1 MTNEYRKNTHTIFQ
15 IEVHIIWVTKYRYKV
30 LTGDIAERTRELVR
44 RICEENRA
52 QIVSGVVFA
61 NHVHILLSIDNGTSL
76 STLMKYIK
84 GKTSHQLQ
92 MEFASLRK
100 QYWGQRLWARGYFA
114 VSVGNVS
121 DQMVKDYI
129 EHHFDGTEGD
139 VFRIA

>member
-1 MTNEYRKNTHTIFQ
+1 MTHEYRKNTHTIFR

-30 LTGDIAERTRELVR
+30 LAGDIAERTRELVR
-44 RICEENRA
+44 RICEENKA
-52 QIVSGVVFA
+52 QIISGVVSA
-61 NHVHILLSIDNGTSL
+61 DHVHILLSLDPSISL

-121 DQMVKDYI
+121 EQMVKDYI

-139 VFRIA
+139 AFRIA